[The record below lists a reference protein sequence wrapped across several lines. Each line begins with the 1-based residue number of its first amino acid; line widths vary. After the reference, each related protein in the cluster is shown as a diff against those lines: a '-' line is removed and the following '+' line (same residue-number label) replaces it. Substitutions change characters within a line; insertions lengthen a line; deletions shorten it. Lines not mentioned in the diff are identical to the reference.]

1 MIIVV
6 IIGWAIHYFSGK
18 NNSDEKIEEGKEIE
32 TTIEDEVSVIIKNSE
47 ESEKNE
53 SDLSEKRLTLTLRKG
68 DENEEVKILQ
78 AKLKKLGLYQGEI
91 HGCFSESVYKAVIAF
106 QKQNGLKQDGIV
118 GRNTR
123 AVLNGD
129 PLPTSAPISGGS
141 TKIVVQKEVDKEA
154 LKKLEDEVEKLTDE
168 VKKLTEEK
176 EVDKEALKK
185 LEDEV
190 EKLTDEVK
198 KLTEEKEGEPSPT
211 PVALKPSATSLGVEL
226 INNNSAILTGK
237 ADPNGFQTDV
247 WFQYGL
253 TTSLNKKSD
262 VQSIGNGTL
271 EQDVSIQIT
280 GLEPSTK
287 YWYRLYAKSSKGQ
300 DIGTLKSFV
309 TTSSGTTSTAEAKAS
324 LVDYRIFQVSGK
336 SYIEAFVIVEDLES
350 GLYPEKYWIK
360 FNGNSDGEEDWEGDP
375 NHKNGRSYLKP
386 SSSQV
391 EIQAFVRLSNGE
403 VLQSKIVKYP
413 E

>member
-1 MIIVV
+1 MENKKNSRFSSKTLIWLWSIIVLMIIVV

-141 TKIVVQKEVDKEA
+141 TKIVVQ
-154 LKKLEDEVEKLTDE
+154 
-168 VKKLTEEK
+168 K

>member
-1 MIIVV
+1 LEDKKNSRFSSKTLIWLWSIIVLMIIVV
-6 IIGWAIHYFSGK
+6 IIGWGIHYFSGK
-18 NNSDEKIEEGKEIE
+18 NNSDKIEESKEIE
-32 TTIEDEVSVIIKNSE
+32 TTIKDEVSVIIKNSE

-91 HGCFSESVYKAVIAF
+91 HGCFSESVFKAVIAF
-106 QKQNGLKQDGIV
+106 QKKNGLKQDGIV

-123 AVLNGD
+123 AVLNGEV
-129 PLPTSAPISGGS
+129 LPTSAPISGGS

-154 LKKLEDEVEKLTDE
+154 LKKLEDEVEKLTEE
-168 VKKLTEEK
+168 VKKLTE
-176 EVDKEALKK
+176 DK
-185 LEDEV
+185 
-190 EKLTDEVK
+190 
-198 KLTEEKEGEPSPT
+198 PSPT
-211 PVALKPSATSLGVEL
+211 PVASKPEAVSLGAEL
-226 INNNSAILTGK
+226 INKDSAILTGK

-280 GLEPSTK
+280 GLEPNTK

-300 DIGTLKSFV
+300 DNGALKSFV
-309 TTSSGTTSTAEAKAS
+309 TTSSGTTNTAEAKAS

-375 NHKNGRSYLKP
+375 DHKNGRSYLKP

>member
-1 MIIVV
+1 LENKISSRFSLKNLIWLIVV
-6 IIGWAIHYFSGK
+6 VLLIFVLIWGIYYFAGK
-18 NNSDEKIEEGKEIE
+18 NNSDEKNEEGKEIE
-32 TTIEDEVSVIIKNSE
+32 TVIEDENVSVIINNNG

-78 AKLKKLGLYQGEI
+78 AKLKKLGLYQGDI
-91 HGCFSESVYKAVIAF
+91 HSCFSESVYKAVIAF

-154 LKKLEDEVEKLTDE
+154 LKKLEDEVKKLTDE
-168 VKKLTEEK
+168 VKKL
-176 EVDKEALKK
+176 A
-185 LEDEV
+185 
-190 EKLTDEVK
+190 
-198 KLTEEKEGEPSPT
+198 EEKEGEPSPT
-211 PVALKPSATSLGVEL
+211 PAALKPSAVSLGAEL
-226 INNNSAILTGK
+226 INNDSAVLTGK
-237 ADPNGFQTDV
+237 ADPNSFQTDV

-262 VQSIGNGTL
+262 VQNIGNGTL

-280 GLEPSTK
+280 GLEPNTK
-287 YWYRLYAKSSKGQ
+287 YWYKLYAKSSKGQ
-300 DIGTLKSFV
+300 NTGALKSFV
-309 TTSSGTTSTAEAKAS
+309 TTGSSGTASPTEAKAS

-336 SYIEAFVIVEDLES
+336 NYIEAFVIVEDLES
-350 GLYPEKYWIK
+350 GIYPEKYWIK
-360 FNGNSDGEEDWEGDP
+360 FNGNSDGEENWEGSPD
-375 NHKNGRSYLKP
+375 HKNGRSYLKP
-386 SSSQV
+386 SGQV

>member
-141 TKIVVQKEVDKEA
+141 TKIVVQ
-154 LKKLEDEVEKLTDE
+154 
-168 VKKLTEEK
+168 K